1 MAGSIRF
8 SETQLAQMT
17 SSSEGAK
24 IHGMLKNFDSI
35 QNPLVAKGG
44 MRRNKSRKNSIGTTP
59 SEHNEQSALF
69 EWANI
74 SAKAIPELNLLAA
87 IPNGGHRL
95 KATAGKMKAE
105 GVKAGFPDIIF
116 PVARGGFH
124 GLFIEMKAPKG
135 GTWQKT
141 QQEWADNLAKQG
153 YLTAV
158 CYGWDVAQNLLLE
171 YIKGQIQVDTCENPT
186 ILKAEKMIKTQCK
199 GHC

>member
-1 MAGSIRF
+1 MAGYIRF
-8 SETQLAQMT
+8 SEAQLAQMT

-24 IHGMLKNFDSI
+24 LQGMLKNFDSI
-35 QNPLVAKGG
+35 QNPLVAKEG
-44 MRRNKSRKNSIGTTP
+44 MRKSKSRKSSIGTNP
-59 SEHNEQSALF
+59 SEHNEQAALF

-124 GLFIEMKAPKG
+124 GLFVEMKAPKG

-141 QQEWADNLAKQG
+141 QQKWADNLAKQG
-153 YLTAV
+153 YLAAV
-158 CYGWDVAQNLLLE
+158 CYGWDVAQNLLIE

-186 ILKAEKMIKTQCK
+186 ILKAGIRMKITCN